1 MIRRRMLM
9 AGLPAAAA
17 LLAGVARA
25 AGEPKD
31 GAYAPG
37 GLEQPPPPGA
47 PRPVVVP
54 PLHESTLA
62 NGVTVVVAPRR
73 GLPLTSAWLVV
84 KVGAESDPADRA
96 GLAET
101 VSGLLTT
108 GARRDGRAVGAPE
121 LARQAEALGGS
132 LGASTGWRSSS
143 LGMTVTTP
151 RLDAAVSLLADVL
164 REPLLADD
172 ELQRLREQAIDALRV
187 GARDPGSIAAR
198 VARRLYW
205 GDGAYGGVTTAASL
219 QRIARDDV
227 ASFHR
232 LGYRPGQTLLVL
244 AGDLSPEQ
252 GLALA
257 ERRLG
262 DWRPNRMAPL
272 PRRDGAPRPLAPRTV
287 VVALPGAGQSHV
299 GVLAPFVSLSA
310 DDRPRLRAAQV
321 ASAVLGGGYSARLNQ
336 EVRVRRGLSYGA
348 SAGAELQPE
357 AGLWTA
363 GAQTDHRNV
372 AQVAALMRDEV
383 LRLASAPPTADELA
397 ARQAALTGGFARRL
411 ETNGGVAALVAGQ
424 WTQGRP
430 LAELQRYVPEI
441 LAVTPAEV
449 QAFARERWPA
459 DALRTVVVGD
469 PQAAPEAFAALGAG
483 DAGGGDTGAVLRIE
497 ADRLAFDGGG
507 LEAGGR

>member
-1 MIRRRMLM
+1 MIRRRTLM

-17 LLAGVARA
+17 LVSGAARA
-25 AGEPKD
+25 AGTPEA
-31 GAYAPG
+31 GAPG
-37 GLEQPPPPGA
+37 GLDQPPPAGP
-47 PRPVVVP
+47 PRPVAVP
-54 PLHESTLA
+54 ALHEATLP
-62 NGVTVVVAPRR
+62 NGVSVVVAPRR
-73 GLPLTSAWLVV
+73 GLPLVSAWLLVQ
-84 KVGAESDPADRA
+84 VGAESDPADRA
-96 GLAET
+96 GLAEM
-101 VSGLLTT
+101 VGSLLTT
-108 GARRDGRAVGAPE
+108 GAQRDRRAVGAPE
-121 LARQAEALGGS
+121 LVRQAEALGGS
-132 LGASTGWRSSS
+132 LEAATGWRSSS

-151 RLDAAVSLLADVL
+151 RLDAAVALLADVL
-164 REPLLADD
+164 RAPLLADD
-172 ELQRLREQAIDALRV
+172 ELQRLREQAMDALRV

-198 VARRLYW
+198 VSRRLYW
-205 GDGAYGGVTTAASL
+205 GAGAYGGVTTAASL
-219 QRIARDDV
+219 QRITRDDV
-227 ASFHR
+227 TGFHR
-232 LGYRPGQTLLVL
+232 QGYRPDRTLLVL
-244 AGDLSPEQ
+244 AGDVSPDE
-252 GLALA
+252 GVALA

-262 DWRPNRMAPL
+262 DWRPNRMATL
-272 PRRDGAPRPLAPRTV
+272 PRRDGAPQPLAPRTV
-287 VVALPGAGQSHV
+287 IVALPGAGQSHV
-299 GVLAPFVSLSA
+299 GVLAPFVSLSPA
-310 DDRPRLRAAQV
+310 DRAQLRAAQV

-383 LRLASAPPTADELA
+383 LRLASAPPSADELA

-411 ETNGGVAALVAGQ
+411 ETNGGIAALVAGQ

-449 QAFARERWPA
+449 QAFARARWAA

-469 PQAAPEAFAALGAG
+469 PQAAPEAFAALGRDAG
-483 DAGGGDTGAVLRIE
+483 DRDEGAVLRLE

-507 LEAGGR
+507 LGPAGR